1 MNEDLMMMQ
10 PGESVDDY
18 LWRLGTM
25 KEHGIIDLSWD
36 ELAVIMNAATSGL
49 RSGMQESGWR
59 KRFTKMKV
67 EAEMKRFKASPF
79 TDDAVGPLDTWM
91 DEDLKSDHT
100 KGEDNLLTPKEYAME
115 KLRTQIRDERSAL
128 RRIVRK
134 EARTDNLMDLFE
146 QAIKK
151 YEPLSDETIDRID
164 AKPDRGT
171 AIYALLSDVHYGI
184 TFSSIGGEYNSEIAR
199 KRVLQYAYEIIN
211 IADTNG
217 AQTCY
222 VTLLGDMISGMIHSA
237 IRVENKENIIEQV
250 VGASELTA
258 EFLHIL
264 SENFSDVYV
273 NSVSGNHSRLDL
285 NADDALRAEKLDSL
299 IPWYCK
305 AKLADVANVIFSDE
319 GPDSTIV
326 ARTIKGKTYVAVHGD
341 MDKNLSVSASN
352 IERKI
357 GAHVDYILCGH
368 LHVPEFRFEHTGFI
382 RNGAVCGSGDEY
394 TVKKRLFSPPAQV
407 CMLVSD
413 RGVEAVYP
421 VML

>member
-1 MNEDLMMMQ
+1 MNEDLLMMQ
-10 PGESVDDY
+10 PGESADDY

-36 ELAVIMNAATSGL
+36 ELAIVMNAATSGM
-49 RSGMQESGWR
+49 RNSMQESGWR
-59 KRFTKMKV
+59 KRYTKMKV
-67 EAEMKRFKASPF
+67 EAEMNRFKASPF
-79 TDDAVGPLDTWM
+79 TDDAVGPLDNWM
-91 DEDLKSDHT
+91 EEDKSDNS
-100 KGEDNLLTPKEYAME
+100 EENMLTPREYALE
-115 KLRTQIRDERSAL
+115 KLRMRIRDERSSL
-128 RRIVRK
+128 RRMVRK

-146 QAIKK
+146 TAIKK

-164 AKPDRGT
+164 AKPDNDT
-171 AIYALLSDVHYGI
+171 AVYALLSDVHYGI
-184 TFSSIGGEYNSEIAR
+184 TFSSIGGEYNSAIAR
-199 KRVLQYAYEIIN
+199 QRILKYAHEIVS

-222 VTLLGDMISGMIHSA
+222 VTLLGDMISGLIHSA

-250 VGASELTA
+250 VGVSELVS
-258 EFLHIL
+258 EFLHVL

-285 NADDALRAEKLDSL
+285 NADDALRGEKLDAL

-305 AKLADVANVIFSDE
+305 AKLADVANVTFMDD
-319 GPDSTIV
+319 GPDTTIV
-326 ARTIKGKTYVAVHGD
+326 AKTIKGKTYVAVHGD
-341 MDKNLSVSASN
+341 MDKNLSVSAAN
-352 IERKI
+352 IERKL
-357 GAHVDYILCGH
+357 GTHVDYILCGH

-394 TVKKRLFSPPAQV
+394 TVKKRLFSPPYQV
-407 CMLVSD
+407 CMLVTD
-413 RGVEAVYP
+413 RGVEAIYP

>member
-1 MNEDLMMMQ
+1 MNEDLLMMQ
-10 PGESVDDY
+10 PGESADDY

-36 ELAVIMNAATSGL
+36 ELAIVMNAATSGM
-49 RSGMQESGWR
+49 RNSMQESGWR
-59 KRFTKMKV
+59 KRYTKMKV
-67 EAEMKRFKASPF
+67 EAEMNRFKASPF
-79 TDDAVGPLDTWM
+79 TDDAVGPLDNWM
-91 DEDLKSDHT
+91 EDDKSGTDE
-100 KGEDNLLTPKEYAME
+100 ENMLTPREYALE
-115 KLRTQIRDERSAL
+115 KLRMRIRDERSSL
-128 RRIVRK
+128 RRMVRK

-146 QAIKK
+146 TAIKK

-164 AKPDRGT
+164 AKPDNDT
-171 AIYALLSDVHYGI
+171 AVYALLSDVHYGI
-184 TFSSIGGEYNSEIAR
+184 TFSSIGGEYNSAIAR
-199 KRVLQYAYEIIN
+199 QRILKYAHEIVS

-222 VTLLGDMISGMIHSA
+222 VTLLGDMISGLIHSA

-250 VGASELTA
+250 VGVSELVS
-258 EFLHIL
+258 EFLHVL

-285 NADDALRAEKLDSL
+285 NADDALRGEKLDAL

-305 AKLADVANVIFSDE
+305 AKLADVANVTFMDD
-319 GPDSTIV
+319 GPDTTIV
-326 ARTIKGKTYVAVHGD
+326 AKTIKGKTYVAVHGD
-341 MDKNLSVSASN
+341 MDKNLSVSAAN
-352 IERKI
+352 IERKL
-357 GAHVDYILCGH
+357 GTHVDYILCGH

-394 TVKKRLFSPPAQV
+394 TVKKRLFSPPYQV
-407 CMLVSD
+407 CMLVTD
-413 RGVEAVYP
+413 RGVEAIYP